1 LATQTAKFGLLVII
15 QMPVLATL
23 WLCCHRFTDGIKL
36 PTCHMVDRAQCI
48 GEAEVRAKNR
58 VAIKAAADALEA
70 AAKAKSVKLTP
81 VNTTEQATW

>member
-1 LATQTAKFGLLVII
+1 
-15 QMPVLATL
+15 
-23 WLCCHRFTDGIKL
+23 
-36 PTCHMVDRAQCI
+36 MVDRAQCI